1 MLSNIKHI
9 GVVVVVVGTVYVGL
23 AFEKKLE
30 VCVSTKYVF
39 LITERYDYVVQ

>member
-9 GVVVVVVGTVYVGL
+9 GVVVVVGTVYVGL